1 MQRAS
6 SSAPSRPILATL
18 RGREFSLDYGLDY
31 RPMRAAR
38 SPFVHLPAL
47 DGLRGLAIAAVLL
60 FHAGWRPSAGGF
72 LGVSTFFTLSGY
84 LITARLLHDHRQTGR
99 IDLFAFW
106 GRRIR
111 RLIPAAVCAVAL
123 VVVLAAWVVPAFR
136 VNLIGDVGA
145 ALGEVGN
152 WRFWA
157 AGRSYSAVFHTPSPL
172 LHFWSLAIEE
182 QFYLVFPVLAWL
194 VLVVGR
200 RSQRTFAAVVSAVTA
215 MCVATALWAGASG
228 RTALAYYGTPM
239 RAAEI
244 LVGAL
249 LAMAPIGRPTN
260 VRASAKARVLPVFAL
275 AACGV
280 LWMAATTQQSWVYH
294 GGLVGYSLLSAV
306 VIVGCLR
313 PGPVRRWLSA
323 RPLRWL
329 GRISYGVY
337 LYHWPL
343 YQWLSPARTRM
354 AAGPLFVVRV
364 TASLAAAVLSYH
376 LLEQPILR
384 RARFGWGRARRFAIP
399 LLTTMGCIVLAA
411 IVIAGGRQQST
422 AASFGGILP
431 ALPASGDIAPAPST
445 VGAAASTDPVI
456 EPSASTAP
464 GAGTGSTPPTGSA
477 PVSSNP
483 GALGP
488 APTGPA
494 PSAAASATTEATIVA
509 TTATTAAASSTTAAP
524 APTRISMFGD
534 STAMLATYGL
544 EIWAKSNGAAAL
556 DGAGTR
562 LGCGIGRGGRV
573 RTAQFGEGPTNPEC
587 DAWPT
592 RWPAVLAKRPADVAV
607 IMVGPWDITDRVIPN
622 DDQWRAPGDPVYD
635 EYLKSEMEAAVDL
648 LSNRVGMVVWLTNP
662 LLDFGR
668 SDNPPPAT
676 PYPVSEPARTHRYN
690 EILYEVAAER
700 PALHVVDLAG
710 WMHTL
715 PGGELDPNI
724 RPDGVHFS
732 KPGAIEV
739 AGWLGPQLLGLLG
752 RTVPA
757 TTG

>member
-6 SSAPSRPILATL
+6 SSAPSRPVLATL
-18 RGREFSLDYGLDY
+18 TGRDYTLDYGLDY

-60 FHAGWRPSAGGF
+60 FHAGWRLSAGGF

-99 IDLFAFW
+99 IDLVAFW

-111 RLIPAAVCAVAL
+111 RLIPAAVGAVAL
-123 VVVLAAWVVPAFR
+123 VVILAAWVVPAFR

-145 ALGEVGN
+145 ALGEVAN
-152 WRFWA
+152 WRFWV
-157 AGRSYSAVFHTPSPL
+157 AGRSYSALFRQPSPL

-200 RSQRTFAAVVSAVTA
+200 RSQRTFAAVVAAVTA
-215 MCVATALWAGASG
+215 VCVATALWAGASG

-260 VRASAKARVLPVFAL
+260 VRASAKARLLPVYAL

-280 LWMAATTQQSWVYH
+280 LWVAATTQQSWLYH
-294 GGLVGYSLLSAV
+294 GGLVAYSLLSAV

-354 AAGPLFVVRV
+354 AVGPLFALRI

-399 LLTTMGCIVLAA
+399 LVTTMGCIVLAA

-431 ALPASGDIAPAPST
+431 AVALAGDIATPSASST
-445 VGAAASTDPVI
+445 VG
-456 EPSASTAP
+456 TAP
-464 GAGTGSTPPTGSA
+464 ADDTAIDTSSSAPAAGSTPPTGSA
-477 PVSSNP
+477 PVS
-483 GALGP
+483 
-488 APTGPA
+488 TGPVTSIPTVTSSPVA
-494 PSAAASATTEATIVA
+494 TSATASTAA
-509 TTATTAAASSTTAAP
+509 TTVATTAAAPSTTAAP

-544 EIWAKSNGAAAL
+544 EIWAKTNGAAAL

-573 RTAQFGEGPTNPEC
+573 RTAQYGEGPTNPEC

-635 EYLKSEMEAAVDL
+635 QYLKGEMEAAVDL
-648 LSNRVGMVVWLTNP
+648 LSSRVGMVVWLTNP

-668 SDNPPPAT
+668 ADDPPPAT
-676 PYPVSEPARTHRYN
+676 PYPVSDPARTHRYN
-690 EILYEVAAER
+690 EILHEVAAER
-700 PALHVVDLAG
+700 PALHVVDLAA
-710 WMHTL
+710 WMRTL

-732 KPGAIEV
+732 KPGAVEV
-739 AGWLGPQLLGLLG
+739 AGWLGPELLGLVG
-752 RTVPA
+752 RTVP
-757 TTG
+757 TPTG

>member
-6 SSAPSRPILATL
+6 SSAPSRPVLATL
-18 RGREFSLDYGLDY
+18 TGRDYTLDYGLDY
-31 RPMRAAR
+31 RPMRVAR

-60 FHAGWRPSAGGF
+60 FHAGWRLSAGGF

-99 IDLFAFW
+99 IDLVAFW

-111 RLIPAAVCAVAL
+111 RLIPAAVGAVAL
-123 VVVLAAWVVPAFR
+123 VVILAAWVVPAFR

-145 ALGEVGN
+145 ALGEVAN
-152 WRFWA
+152 WRFWV
-157 AGRSYSAVFHTPSPL
+157 AGRSYSALFRQPSPL

-200 RSQRTFAAVVSAVTA
+200 RSQRTFAAVVAAVTA
-215 MCVATALWAGASG
+215 VCVATALWAGASG

-260 VRASAKARVLPVFAL
+260 VRASAKARLLPVYAL

-280 LWMAATTQQSWVYH
+280 LWVAATTQQSWVYH
-294 GGLVGYSLLSAV
+294 GGLVAYSLLSAV

-354 AAGPLFVVRV
+354 AVGPLFALRI

-399 LLTTMGCIVLAA
+399 LVTTMGCIVLAA

-431 ALPASGDIAPAPST
+431 AVPLAGDIASPSASST
-445 VGAAASTDPVI
+445 VG
-456 EPSASTAP
+456 TAP
-464 GAGTGSTPPTGSA
+464 ADDTAIDTSSSAPAAGSTPPTGSA
-477 PVSSNP
+477 PVS
-483 GALGP
+483 
-488 APTGPA
+488 TGPVTSIPTVTSSPVA
-494 PSAAASATTEATIVA
+494 TSATASTAA
-509 TTATTAAASSTTAAP
+509 TTVATTAAAPSTTAAP

-544 EIWAKSNGAAAL
+544 EIWAKTNGAAAL

-573 RTAQFGEGPTNPEC
+573 RTAQYGEGPTNPEC

-635 EYLKSEMEAAVDL
+635 QYLKGEMEAAVDL
-648 LSNRVGMVVWLTNP
+648 LSSRVGMVVWLTNP

-668 SDNPPPAT
+668 ADNPPPAT
-676 PYPVSEPARTHRYN
+676 PYPVSDPARTHRYN
-690 EILYEVAAER
+690 EILHEVAAER
-700 PALHVVDLAG
+700 PALHLVDLAA
-710 WMHTL
+710 WMRTL

-732 KPGAIEV
+732 KPGAVEV
-739 AGWLGPQLLGLLG
+739 AGWLGPELLGLVG
-752 RTVPA
+752 RTVP
-757 TTG
+757 TPTG

>member
-6 SSAPSRPILATL
+6 SSAPSRPVLATL
-18 RGREFSLDYGLDY
+18 TGRDYTLDYGLDY
-31 RPMRAAR
+31 RPMRVAR

-60 FHAGWRPSAGGF
+60 FHAGWRLSAGGF

-99 IDLFAFW
+99 IDLLAFW

-111 RLIPAAVCAVAL
+111 RLIPAAVGAVAL
-123 VVVLAAWVVPAFR
+123 VVILAAWVVPAFR

-145 ALGEVGN
+145 ALGEVAN
-152 WRFWA
+152 WRFWV
-157 AGRSYSAVFHTPSPL
+157 AGRSYSALFRQPSPL

-200 RSQRTFAAVVSAVTA
+200 RSQRTFAAVVAAVTA
-215 MCVATALWAGASG
+215 VCVATALWAGASG

-260 VRASAKARVLPVFAL
+260 VRASAKARLLPVYAL

-280 LWMAATTQQSWVYH
+280 LWVAATTQQSWVYH
-294 GGLVGYSLLSAV
+294 GGLVAYSLLSAV

-354 AAGPLFVVRV
+354 AVGPLFALRI

-399 LLTTMGCIVLAA
+399 LVTTMGCIVLAA

-431 ALPASGDIAPAPST
+431 AVALAGDIATPSASST
-445 VGAAASTDPVI
+445 VG
-456 EPSASTAP
+456 TAP
-464 GAGTGSTPPTGSA
+464 ADDTAIDTSSSAPAAGSTPPTGSA
-477 PVSSNP
+477 PVS
-483 GALGP
+483 
-488 APTGPA
+488 TGPVTSIPTVTSSPVA
-494 PSAAASATTEATIVA
+494 TSATASTAA
-509 TTATTAAASSTTAAP
+509 TTVATTAAAPSTTAAP

-544 EIWAKSNGAAAL
+544 EIWAKTNGAAAL

-573 RTAQFGEGPTNPEC
+573 RTAQYGEGPTNPEC

-635 EYLKSEMEAAVDL
+635 QYLKGEMEAAVDL
-648 LSNRVGMVVWLTNP
+648 LSSRVGMVVWLTNP

-668 SDNPPPAT
+668 ADNPPPAT
-676 PYPVSEPARTHRYN
+676 PYPVSDPARTHRYN
-690 EILYEVAAER
+690 EILHEVAAER
-700 PALHVVDLAG
+700 PALHLVDLAA
-710 WMHTL
+710 WMRTL

-732 KPGAIEV
+732 KPGAVEV
-739 AGWLGPQLLGLLG
+739 AGWLGPELLGLVG
-752 RTVPA
+752 RTVP
-757 TTG
+757 TPTG

>member
-6 SSAPSRPILATL
+6 SSAPSRPVLATL
-18 RGREFSLDYGLDY
+18 TGRDYTLDYELDY

-60 FHAGWRPSAGGF
+60 FHAGWRLSAGGF

-99 IDLFAFW
+99 IDLVAFW

-111 RLIPAAVCAVAL
+111 RLIPAAVGAVAL
-123 VVVLAAWVVPAFR
+123 VVILAAWVVPAFR

-145 ALGEVGN
+145 ALGEVAN
-152 WRFWA
+152 WRFWV
-157 AGRSYSAVFHTPSPL
+157 AGRSYSALLRQPSPL

-200 RSQRTFAAVVSAVTA
+200 RSQRTFAAVVAAVTA
-215 MCVATALWAGASG
+215 VCVATALWAGASG

-260 VRASAKARVLPVFAL
+260 VRASAKARLLPVYAL

-280 LWMAATTQQSWVYH
+280 LWVAATTQQSWLYH
-294 GGLVGYSLLSAV
+294 GGLVAYSLLSAV

-354 AAGPLFVVRV
+354 AVGPLFALRI

-399 LLTTMGCIVLAA
+399 LVTTMGCIVLAA

-431 ALPASGDIAPAPST
+431 AGPATGDIATPSASST
-445 VGAAASTDPVI
+445 VG
-456 EPSASTAP
+456 TAP
-464 GAGTGSTPPTGSA
+464 VDDTAIDTASSAPAAGSTPPTGSA
-477 PVSSNP
+477 PVS
-483 GALGP
+483 
-488 APTGPA
+488 TGPVTSIPTVTGSPVA
-494 PSAAASATTEATIVA
+494 TSATASTAA
-509 TTATTAAASSTTAAP
+509 TTVATTAAAPSTTAAP

-544 EIWAKSNGAAAL
+544 EIWAKTNGAAAL

-573 RTAQFGEGPTNPEC
+573 RTAQYGEGPTNPEC

-592 RWPAVLAKRPADVAV
+592 RWPAVLTKRPADVAV

-635 EYLKSEMEAAVDL
+635 QYLKGEMEAAVDL
-648 LSNRVGMVVWLTNP
+648 LSSRVGMVVWLTNP

-668 SDNPPPAT
+668 ADDPPPAT
-676 PYPVSEPARTHRYN
+676 PYPVSDPARTHRYN
-690 EILYEVAAER
+690 EILHEVAAER
-700 PALHVVDLAG
+700 PALHLVDLAA
-710 WMHTL
+710 WMRTL

-732 KPGAIEV
+732 KPGAVEV
-739 AGWLGPQLLGLLG
+739 AGWLGPELLGLVG
-752 RTVPA
+752 RTVP
-757 TTG
+757 TPTG

>member
-6 SSAPSRPILATL
+6 SSAPSRPVLATL
-18 RGREFSLDYGLDY
+18 TGRDYTLDYELDY

-60 FHAGWRPSAGGF
+60 FHAGWRLSAGGF

-99 IDLFAFW
+99 IDLVAFW

-111 RLIPAAVCAVAL
+111 RLIPAAVGAVAL
-123 VVVLAAWVVPAFR
+123 VVILAAWVVPAFR

-145 ALGEVGN
+145 ALGEVAN
-152 WRFWA
+152 WRFWV
-157 AGRSYSAVFHTPSPL
+157 AGRSYSALFRQPSPL

-200 RSQRTFAAVVSAVTA
+200 RSQRTFAAVVAAVTA
-215 MCVATALWAGASG
+215 VCVATALWAGASG

-260 VRASAKARVLPVFAL
+260 VRASAKARLLPVYAL

-280 LWMAATTQQSWVYH
+280 LWVAATTQQSWLYH
-294 GGLVGYSLLSAV
+294 GGLVAYSLLSAV

-354 AAGPLFVVRV
+354 AVGPLFALRL

-399 LLTTMGCIVLAA
+399 LVTTMGCIVLAA

-431 ALPASGDIAPAPST
+431 AVPLAGDIATPSASST
-445 VGAAASTDPVI
+445 VG
-456 EPSASTAP
+456 TAP
-464 GAGTGSTPPTGSA
+464 ADDTAIDTASSTPAAGSTPPTGSA
-477 PVSSNP
+477 PVS
-483 GALGP
+483 
-488 APTGPA
+488 TGPVTSIPTVTRPVA
-494 PSAAASATTEATIVA
+494 TSATASTAA
-509 TTATTAAASSTTAAP
+509 TTVATTAAAPSTTAAP

-544 EIWAKSNGAAAL
+544 EIWAKKNGAAAL

-562 LGCGIGRGGRV
+562 LGCGIGRGGRA
-573 RTAQFGEGPTNPEC
+573 RIAQYGEGPLNPEC

-592 RWPAVLAKRPADVAV
+592 RWPAVLTKRPADVAV

-635 EYLKSEMEAAVDL
+635 QYLKSEMEAAVDL
-648 LSNRVGMVVWLTNP
+648 LSSRVGIVVWLTNP

-668 SDNPPPAT
+668 ADDPPPAT
-676 PYPVSEPARTHRYN
+676 PYPVSDPARTHRYN
-690 EILYEVAAER
+690 EILLEVAAER
-700 PALHVVDLAG
+700 PALHVIDLAA
-710 WMHTL
+710 WMRTL

-732 KPGAIEV
+732 KPGAVEV
-739 AGWLGPQLLGLLG
+739 ARWLGPELLGLLG
-752 RTVPA
+752 RTVP
-757 TTG
+757 TPTG

>member
-6 SSAPSRPILATL
+6 SSAPSRPVLATL
-18 RGREFSLDYGLDY
+18 TGRDYTLDYGLDY
-31 RPMRAAR
+31 RPMRVAR

-60 FHAGWRPSAGGF
+60 FHAGWRLSAGGF

-99 IDLFAFW
+99 IDLVAFW

-111 RLIPAAVCAVAL
+111 RLIPAAVGAVAL
-123 VVVLAAWVVPAFR
+123 VVILAAWVVPAFR

-145 ALGEVGN
+145 ALGEVAN
-152 WRFWA
+152 WRFWV
-157 AGRSYSAVFHTPSPL
+157 AGRSYSALFRQPSPL

-200 RSQRTFAAVVSAVTA
+200 RSQRTFAAVVAAVTA
-215 MCVATALWAGASG
+215 VCVATALWAGASG

-260 VRASAKARVLPVFAL
+260 VRASAKARLLPVYAL

-280 LWMAATTQQSWVYH
+280 LWVAATTQQSWVYH
-294 GGLVGYSLLSAV
+294 GGLVAYSLLSAV

-354 AAGPLFVVRV
+354 AVGPLFALRI

-399 LLTTMGCIVLAA
+399 LVTTMGCIVLAA

-431 ALPASGDIAPAPST
+431 AVALAGDIATPSASST
-445 VGAAASTDPVI
+445 VG
-456 EPSASTAP
+456 TAP
-464 GAGTGSTPPTGSA
+464 ADDTAIDTSSSAPAAGSTPPTGSA
-477 PVSSNP
+477 PVS
-483 GALGP
+483 
-488 APTGPA
+488 TGPVTSIPTVTSSPVA
-494 PSAAASATTEATIVA
+494 TSATASTAA
-509 TTATTAAASSTTAAP
+509 TTVATTAAAPSTTAAP

-544 EIWAKSNGAAAL
+544 EIWAKTNGAAAL

-573 RTAQFGEGPTNPEC
+573 RTAQYGEGPTNPEC

-635 EYLKSEMEAAVDL
+635 QYLKGEMEAAVDL
-648 LSNRVGMVVWLTNP
+648 LSSRVGMVVWLTNP

-668 SDNPPPAT
+668 ADNPPPAT
-676 PYPVSEPARTHRYN
+676 PYPVSDPARTHRYN
-690 EILYEVAAER
+690 EILHEVAAER
-700 PALHVVDLAG
+700 PALHLVDLAA
-710 WMHTL
+710 WMRTL

-732 KPGAIEV
+732 KPGAVEV
-739 AGWLGPQLLGLLG
+739 AGWLGPELLGLVG
-752 RTVPA
+752 RTVP
-757 TTG
+757 TPTG

>member
-6 SSAPSRPILATL
+6 SSAPSRPVLATL
-18 RGREFSLDYGLDY
+18 TGRDYTLDYGLDY
-31 RPMRAAR
+31 RPMRVAR

-60 FHAGWRPSAGGF
+60 FHAGWRLSAGGF

-99 IDLFAFW
+99 IDLVAFW

-111 RLIPAAVCAVAL
+111 RLIPAAVGAVAL
-123 VVVLAAWVVPAFR
+123 VVILAAWVVPAFR

-145 ALGEVGN
+145 ALGEVAN
-152 WRFWA
+152 WRFWV
-157 AGRSYSAVFHTPSPL
+157 AGRSYSALFRQPSPL

-200 RSQRTFAAVVSAVTA
+200 RSQRTFAAVVAAVTA
-215 MCVATALWAGASG
+215 VCVATALWAGASG

-260 VRASAKARVLPVFAL
+260 VRASAKARLLPVYAL

-280 LWMAATTQQSWVYH
+280 LWVAATTQQSWVYH
-294 GGLVGYSLLSAV
+294 GGLVAYSLLSAV

-354 AAGPLFVVRV
+354 AVGPLFALRI

-399 LLTTMGCIVLAA
+399 LVTTMGCIVLAA

-431 ALPASGDIAPAPST
+431 AVPLAGDIATPSASST
-445 VGAAASTDPVI
+445 VG
-456 EPSASTAP
+456 TAP
-464 GAGTGSTPPTGSA
+464 ADDTAIDTSSSAPAAGSTPPTGSA
-477 PVSSNP
+477 PVS
-483 GALGP
+483 
-488 APTGPA
+488 TGPVTSIPTVTSSPVA
-494 PSAAASATTEATIVA
+494 TSATASTAA
-509 TTATTAAASSTTAAP
+509 TTVATTAAAPSTTAAP

-544 EIWAKSNGAAAL
+544 EIWAKTNGAAAL

-573 RTAQFGEGPTNPEC
+573 RTAQYGEGPTNPEC

-635 EYLKSEMEAAVDL
+635 QYLKGEMEAAVDL
-648 LSNRVGMVVWLTNP
+648 LSSRVGMVVWLTNP

-668 SDNPPPAT
+668 ADNPPPAT
-676 PYPVSEPARTHRYN
+676 PYPVSDPARTHRYN
-690 EILYEVAAER
+690 EILHEVAAER
-700 PALHVVDLAG
+700 PALHLVDLAA
-710 WMHTL
+710 WMRTL

-732 KPGAIEV
+732 KPGAVEV
-739 AGWLGPQLLGLLG
+739 AGWLGPELLGLVG
-752 RTVPA
+752 RTVP
-757 TTG
+757 TPTG

>member
-6 SSAPSRPILATL
+6 SSAPSRPVLATL
-18 RGREFSLDYGLDY
+18 TGRDYTLDYELDY

-60 FHAGWRPSAGGF
+60 FHAGWRLSAGGF

-99 IDLFAFW
+99 IDLVAFW

-111 RLIPAAVCAVAL
+111 RLIPAAVGAVAL
-123 VVVLAAWVVPAFR
+123 VVILAAWVVPAFR

-145 ALGEVGN
+145 ALGEVAN
-152 WRFWA
+152 WRFWV
-157 AGRSYSAVFHTPSPL
+157 AGRSYSALFRQPSPL

-200 RSQRTFAAVVSAVTA
+200 RSQRTFAAVVAAVTA
-215 MCVATALWAGASG
+215 VCVATALWAGASG

-260 VRASAKARVLPVFAL
+260 VRASAKARLLPVYAL

-280 LWMAATTQQSWVYH
+280 LWVAATTQQSWLFH
-294 GGLVGYSLLSAV
+294 GGLVAYSLLSAV

-354 AAGPLFVVRV
+354 AVGPLFALRL

-399 LLTTMGCIVLAA
+399 LVTTMGCIVLAA
-411 IVIAGGRQQST
+411 IVIAGGRQQTT

-431 ALPASGDIAPAPST
+431 AVPLAGDIATPSASST
-445 VGAAASTDPVI
+445 VG
-456 EPSASTAP
+456 TAP
-464 GAGTGSTPPTGSA
+464 ADDTAIDTASSTPAAGSTPPTGSA
-477 PVSSNP
+477 PVS
-483 GALGP
+483 
-488 APTGPA
+488 TGPVTSIPTVTRPVA
-494 PSAAASATTEATIVA
+494 TSATASTAA
-509 TTATTAAASSTTAAP
+509 TTVATTAAAPSTTAAP

-635 EYLKSEMEAAVDL
+635 QYLKSEMEAAVDL
-648 LSNRVGMVVWLTNP
+648 LSSRVGIVVWLTNP

-668 SDNPPPAT
+668 ADDPPPAT
-676 PYPVSEPARTHRYN
+676 PYPVSDPARTHRYN
-690 EILYEVAAER
+690 EILLEVAAER
-700 PALHVVDLAG
+700 PALHVIDLAA
-710 WMHTL
+710 WMRTL

-732 KPGAIEV
+732 KPGAVEV
-739 AGWLGPQLLGLLG
+739 ARWLGPELLGLLG
-752 RTVPA
+752 RTVP
-757 TTG
+757 TPTG

>member
-6 SSAPSRPILATL
+6 SSAPSRPVLATL
-18 RGREFSLDYGLDY
+18 TGRDYTLDYGLDY
-31 RPMRAAR
+31 RPMRVAR

-60 FHAGWRPSAGGF
+60 FHAGWRLSAGGF

-99 IDLFAFW
+99 IDLVAFW

-111 RLIPAAVCAVAL
+111 RLIPAAVGAVAL
-123 VVVLAAWVVPAFR
+123 VVILAAWVVPAFR

-145 ALGEVGN
+145 ALGEVAN
-152 WRFWA
+152 WRFWV
-157 AGRSYSAVFHTPSPL
+157 AGRSYSALFRQPSPL

-200 RSQRTFAAVVSAVTA
+200 RSQRTFAAVVAAVTA
-215 MCVATALWAGASG
+215 VCVATALWAGASG

-260 VRASAKARVLPVFAL
+260 VRASAKARLLPVYAL

-280 LWMAATTQQSWVYH
+280 LWVAATTQQSWVYH
-294 GGLVGYSLLSAV
+294 GGLVAYSLLSAV

-354 AAGPLFVVRV
+354 AVGPLFALRI

-399 LLTTMGCIVLAA
+399 LVTTMGCIVLAA

-431 ALPASGDIAPAPST
+431 AVALAGDIATPSASST
-445 VGAAASTDPVI
+445 VG
-456 EPSASTAP
+456 TAP
-464 GAGTGSTPPTGSA
+464 ADDKAIDTSSSAPAAGSTPPTGSA
-477 PVSSNP
+477 PVS
-483 GALGP
+483 
-488 APTGPA
+488 TGPVTSIPTVTSSPVA
-494 PSAAASATTEATIVA
+494 TSATASTAA
-509 TTATTAAASSTTAAP
+509 TTVATTAAAPSTTAAP

-544 EIWAKSNGAAAL
+544 EIWAKTNGAAAL

-573 RTAQFGEGPTNPEC
+573 RTAQYGEGPTNPEC

-635 EYLKSEMEAAVDL
+635 QYLKGEMEAAVDL
-648 LSNRVGMVVWLTNP
+648 LSSRVGMVVWLTNP

-668 SDNPPPAT
+668 ADNPPPAT
-676 PYPVSEPARTHRYN
+676 PYPVSDPARTHRYN
-690 EILYEVAAER
+690 EILHEVAAER
-700 PALHVVDLAG
+700 PALHLVDLAA
-710 WMHTL
+710 WMRTL

-732 KPGAIEV
+732 KPGAVEV
-739 AGWLGPQLLGLLG
+739 AGWLGPELLGLVG
-752 RTVPA
+752 RTVP
-757 TTG
+757 TPTG

>member
-6 SSAPSRPILATL
+6 SSAPTRPVLATL
-18 RGREFSLDYGLDY
+18 TGRDYTLDYGLDY
-31 RPMRAAR
+31 RPMRVAR

-60 FHAGWRPSAGGF
+60 FHAGWRLSAGGF

-99 IDLFAFW
+99 IDLVAFW

-111 RLIPAAVCAVAL
+111 RLIPAAVGAVAL
-123 VVVLAAWVVPAFR
+123 VVILAAWVVPAFR

-145 ALGEVGN
+145 ALGEVAN
-152 WRFWA
+152 WRFWV
-157 AGRSYSAVFHTPSPL
+157 AGRSYSALFRQPSPL

-200 RSQRTFAAVVSAVTA
+200 RSQRTFAAVVAAVTA
-215 MCVATALWAGASG
+215 VCVATALWAGASG

-260 VRASAKARVLPVFAL
+260 VRASAKARLLPVYAL

-280 LWMAATTQQSWVYH
+280 LWVAATTQQSWVYH
-294 GGLVGYSLLSAV
+294 GGLVAYSLLSVV

-354 AAGPLFVVRV
+354 AVGPLFALRI

-399 LLTTMGCIVLAA
+399 LVTTMGCIVLAA

-431 ALPASGDIAPAPST
+431 AVPLAGDIATPSASST
-445 VGAAASTDPVI
+445 VG
-456 EPSASTAP
+456 TAP
-464 GAGTGSTPPTGSA
+464 ADDTAIDTSSSAPAAGSTPPTGSA
-477 PVSSNP
+477 PVS
-483 GALGP
+483 
-488 APTGPA
+488 TGPVTSIPTVTSSPVA
-494 PSAAASATTEATIVA
+494 TSATASTAA
-509 TTATTAAASSTTAAP
+509 TTVATTAAAPSTTAAP

-544 EIWAKSNGAAAL
+544 EIWAKTNGAAAL

-573 RTAQFGEGPTNPEC
+573 RTAQYGEGPTNPEC

-592 RWPAVLAKRPADVAV
+592 RWPAVLTKRPADVAV

-635 EYLKSEMEAAVDL
+635 QYLKGEMEAAVDL
-648 LSNRVGMVVWLTNP
+648 LSSRVGMVVWLTNP

-668 SDNPPPAT
+668 ADNPPPAT
-676 PYPVSEPARTHRYN
+676 PYPVSDPARTHRYN
-690 EILYEVAAER
+690 EILHEVAAER
-700 PALHVVDLAG
+700 PALHVVDLAA
-710 WMHTL
+710 WMRTL

-732 KPGAIEV
+732 KPGAVEV
-739 AGWLGPQLLGLLG
+739 AGWLGPELLGLVG
-752 RTVPA
+752 RTVP
-757 TTG
+757 TPTG